1 MNTGNKKTMSLQLLN
16 MEMARKFFFGVLT
29 TINAVFTYQFA
40 SFFLVNI
47 VSSGGRITV
56 VTPIIAG
63 LLAMAVS
70 DLASLVWRY
79 IYIHSGSMRQR
90 QISKLMSTVSIII
103 SSVATFAQIVFNSS
117 SLVDLSA
124 YHSFVGVVALFGFG
138 FLIVGHFI
146 AAMYYEVSS
155 NEIREL
161 ELMQEQQALISDQ
174 ALSDMTH
181 YLSEIKNEMAA
192 GMAWQLRNNVIRQN
206 GYDPEQFLAGAEEMQ
221 ASLLQKPQKK
231 LTDKKG
237 LPVITEKLDGKY
249 YVMLQEESGNWV
261 REPRSYTLSTM
272 TSAFERVANL
282 RKLNPKSNSIVV
294 NSANMPVDLEGNLI
308 SYTIDYTD
316 NPSTA
321 KSEVSA

>member
-29 TINAVFTYQFA
+29 IINAVFTYQFA

-47 VSSGGRITV
+47 VSSGGRVTV
-56 VTPIIAG
+56 ITPIIAG

-90 QISKLMSTVSIII
+90 QISKMMSTVSIII

-174 ALSDMTH
+174 ALSDMTN

-192 GMAWQLRNNVIRQN
+192 GLAWQLRNNVIRQN

-221 ASLLQKPQKK
+221 ASLLQKPQK
-231 LTDKKG
+231 
-237 LPVITEKLDGKY
+237 EKYSHCKHQSLLGY
-249 YVMLQEESGNWV
+249 
-261 REPRSYTLSTM
+261 RS
-272 TSAFERVANL
+272 
-282 RKLNPKSNSIVV
+282 
-294 NSANMPVDLEGNLI
+294 
-308 SYTIDYTD
+308 
-316 NPSTA
+316 
-321 KSEVSA
+321 